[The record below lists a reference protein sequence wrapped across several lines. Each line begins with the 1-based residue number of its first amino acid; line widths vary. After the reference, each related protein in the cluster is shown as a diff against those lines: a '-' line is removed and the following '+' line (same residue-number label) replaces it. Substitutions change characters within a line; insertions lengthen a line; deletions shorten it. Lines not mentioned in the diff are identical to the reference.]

1 MDLHSL
7 QQNYTFL
14 LGIGAVVVVLNFL
27 SLITKTRKNNAVPKA
42 SGARPI
48 LGHLN
53 LFGGSSGPPHIALG
67 SLALKHGPIFTV
79 RLGVRKVLVVNSWE
93 IAKELFTTH
102 DVTISSRP
110 KFTAAK
116 ILGYNYAMFG
126 VTPYGPYWRE
136 MRKIASLQL
145 LSNRRLE
152 QLKDVRESELENS
165 IRKMHELW
173 KEKKDARG
181 KVLVDMKKWFGEFD
195 MNVMLRMVVGKRCT
209 EAKNVEEENDMNN
222 YGKVFREFFH
232 FLGLFVVG
240 DALPFLGWL
249 DLGGHVKAM
258 KRVAK
263 EIDCITGKWLDEHR
277 RKRGCVE
284 VIEDKDYMDVMISA
298 VETGGLTDYDADAV
312 IKSTCLDIIASSA
325 DTITAT
331 LTWTLSLLLNN
342 PFALQN
348 VQEEIDKH
356 VGKGRRV
363 NDLDISKLVYLQA
376 IVKESLRL
384 YPAAP
389 LGAPREFSED
399 CIVAGYHVPKGTW
412 LIVNIWKIQ
421 HDPEIWSDPSEF
433 RPERFLSGGTHAHVE
448 VKGTN
453 FELIP
458 FGAGRRSCPGLA
470 FSLQMLHIVL
480 ATLLQNFDMS
490 SPNDSII
497 DMTESVGLINAKA
510 SPLKVQIVPRL
521 PSNNW

>member
-1 MDLHSL
+1 MDLNSFQHNCTL
-7 QQNYTFL
+7 L
-14 LGIGAVVVVLNFL
+14 LGIGAVVVVLHFL
-27 SLITKTRKNNAVPKA
+27 LFFRKTGKKNAAPKA
-42 SGARPI
+42 SGAWPI
-48 LGHLN
+48 IGHLN
-53 LFGGSSGPPHIALG
+53 LFGGSSGPTHIALG
-67 SLALKHGPIFTV
+67 SMAVKHGPIFTV

-102 DVTISSRP
+102 DLTISTRP

-145 LSNRRLE
+145 LSSRRLE
-152 QLKDVRESELENS
+152 QLKDVRVSELENS
-165 IRKMHELW
+165 IRNMHELW
-173 KEKKDARG
+173 KEKKDAKG

-195 MNVMLRMVVGKRCT
+195 MNVMLRMVVGKRCSG
-209 EAKNVEEENDMNN
+209 AKTREEENDMNR
-222 YGKVFREFFH
+222 YGEVFSAFFH
-232 FLGLFVVG
+232 FLGLFVVA
-240 DALPFLGWL
+240 DTLPFLGWL
-249 DLGGHVKAM
+249 DLGGQVKAM

-325 DTITAT
+325 DTITVT

-342 PFALQN
+342 PSTLQK

-356 VGKGRRV
+356 VGQGRGV
-363 NDLDISKLVYLQA
+363 NDSDISKLVYLQA

-389 LGAPREFSED
+389 LGAPREFLED
-399 CIVAGYHVPKGTW
+399 CTVAGYHVPKGTW
-412 LIVNIWKIQ
+412 LIVNIWKLQ

-433 RPERFLSGGTHAHVE
+433 KPERFLYGTHAHVD

-490 SPNDSII
+490 SPDNSTI

-510 SPLKVQIVPRL
+510 SPLEVQIFPRL
-521 PSNNW
+521 PSYNW

>member
-7 QQNYTFL
+7 QHNCTFL
-14 LGIGAVVVVLNFL
+14 LGLGAVVVVLHFL
-27 SLITKTRKNNAVPKA
+27 LFFRKTGKKNAAPKA
-42 SGARPI
+42 NGAWPI
-48 LGHLN
+48 VGHLN
-53 LFGGSSGPPHIALG
+53 LFGGSSGPTHIALG
-67 SLALKHGPIFTV
+67 MESMALKHGPIFTV
-79 RLGVRKVLVVNSWE
+79 RLGIHKVLVVNTWE
-93 IAKELFTTH
+93 IAKELFTTR

-145 LSNRRLE
+145 LSSRRLE
-152 QLKDVRESELENS
+152 QLKDVHVSELENS
-165 IRKMHELW
+165 IRNLHELW
-173 KEKKDARG
+173 KEKRDANG

-209 EAKNVEEENDMNN
+209 EAKNVEEENDMNK
-222 YGKVFREFFH
+222 YGEVFREFFH

-240 DALPFLGWL
+240 DALPFLGLL

-263 EIDCITGKWLDEHR
+263 EIDFITGKWFDEQR
-277 RKRGCVE
+277 RKRGSAE
-284 VIEDKDYMDVMISA
+284 VVEDKDYMDVMISA

-312 IKSTCLDIIASSA
+312 IKSTCLID
-325 DTITAT
+325 
-331 LTWTLSLLLNN
+331 
-342 PFALQN
+342 
-348 VQEEIDKH
+348 EIDKH
-356 VGKGRRV
+356 VGKGRRI
-363 NDLDISKLVYLQA
+363 NDSDISKLVYLQA

-399 CIVAGYHVPKGTW
+399 SNVAGYHVPKGTW

-433 RPERFLSGGTHAHVE
+433 RPERFLSGTHAHADVR
-448 VKGTN
+448 GTN

-458 FGAGRRSCPGLA
+458 FGAGRRSCSGLA
-470 FSLQMLHIVL
+470 FSLQILHIVL

-490 SPNDSII
+490 SPKDSTI
-497 DMTESVGLINAKA
+497 DMTESVGLINATLMFK
-510 SPLKVQIVPRL
+510 SSHVWHLIIGE
-521 PSNNW
+521 